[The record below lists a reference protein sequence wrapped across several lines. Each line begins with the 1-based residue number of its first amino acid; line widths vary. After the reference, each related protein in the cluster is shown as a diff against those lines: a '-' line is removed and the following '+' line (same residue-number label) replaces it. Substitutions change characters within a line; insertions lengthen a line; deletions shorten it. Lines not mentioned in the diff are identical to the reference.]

1 MKLRLINTFIV
12 FIIILASCNKDNNE
26 SKSTTLSNITFTGCT
41 NSLKSTGN
49 DSTSISIESNGA
61 NSVTIT
67 HKATEFCCSAETVDV
82 DLKISGDSLVIYETD
97 KGPMSYCFCTHD
109 ISFNVGSLDYGNY
122 KVKVI
127 ESENSYERD
136 TIIFEFNHS
145 SNTNY
150 SFVKK

>member
-1 MKLRLINTFIV
+1 MGTRLINTFLVII
-12 FIIILASCNKDNNE
+12 FILTSCNKDNNE
-26 SKSTTLSNITFTGCT
+26 TKSTTLSNITFTGCT

-67 HKATEFCCSAETVDV
+67 HKATEFCCSAEKVDV
-82 DLKISGDSLVIYETD
+82 DLKILGDTLVIYEID
-97 KGPMSYCFCTHD
+97 KGPMSYCFCEHD
-109 ISFNVGSLDYGNY
+109 ISFNVESLNYGNY
-122 KVKVI
+122 KVKII

-136 TIIFEFNHS
+136 TIMFEFNHS

-150 SFVKK
+150 SFENK